1 MVAAI
6 KDLKKSDSNN
16 SIIRNAAVL
25 LLLTAMVA
33 VAEATGQREVVFPE
47 AAALGVGLWLMPKAV
62 WSVRW
67 WHIPLLLVAAAFIGL
82 GLNMLPV
89 FFEVRFLLAFVLAMT
104 MLRLAR
110 CNMYPAVSAAMLPVL
125 VGTTSWVYPLSVL
138 VIALVLVAGQRLMQQ
153 EQRIEY
159 HPFSFM
165 QFAFLFIALAV
176 PLAIMLA
183 VNTPTIH
190 FLVVPPL
197 VVTMIEFAGR
207 RSGFRE
213 RPWTIWVMLLCASVL
228 GTMARYLLSI
238 LCSLSMA
245 VGTLVAVALMLLLF
259 RRLKPFAP
267 ALAIAVV
274 PMLLPTEVLLWFPL
288 LVAAGAA
295 WFILAGMFLSRKTE
309 KKSVSSTAQ

>member
-6 KDLKKSDSNN
+6 KDFKKSDSNN

-25 LLLTAMVA
+25 LMLTAMVA

-125 VGTTSWVYPLSVL
+125 VGTTSWVYLLSVL
-138 VIALVLVAGQRLMQQ
+138 AIALVLVAGQRLLQQ

-159 HPFSFM
+159 HPFSFV

-176 PLAIMLA
+176 PLAIMLV
-183 VNTPTIH
+183 VNIQTVH

-213 RPWTIWVMLLCASVL
+213 RPWTIWALLVCASVL

-238 LCSLSMA
+238 LCSLPMA

-267 ALAIAVV
+267 ALTIAVV

-288 LVAAGAA
+288 LVAAGAG
-295 WFILAGMFLSRKTE
+295 WFILSGLFLSRRTE
-309 KKSVSSTAQ
+309 K